1 MKPSDLD
8 SSMKLTIDHSKYQ
21 QMFKE
26 KNNDIE
32 KLRQF

>member
-8 SSMKLTIDHSKYQ
+8 SSMKLTINHSKYQ

-26 KNNDIE
+26 K
-32 KLRQF
+32 K